1 MTSSHEVR
9 PDPLE
14 QVVQELADGTASAGG
29 LLERT
34 LARMAAEDDGPGG
47 LRAVVT
53 TSPRARAEAEES
65 DRRREQGRPRSTLDG
80 VPVLVKDCIETSG
93 MPTTHGSTL
102 FASWRAPADAPAVA
116 ALRRAGAVIVGTAS
130 LDDFAAA
137 TAGVSSLRGTMVNPA
152 DRTRTVG
159 GSSGGSASAV
169 AAGYVP
175 LTLGTDTGG
184 SLRIPAAA
192 CGVVTIRPTPGLVP
206 TEGVFPR
213 SFGQDAVG
221 PIAGSVLGAALGLE
235 ALAPRAA
242 GRPGRHGGDGAG
254 PVGQWVR
261 AALGAR
267 RDVGAALTGLRIG
280 VLRTGLAAWGDD
292 PEGPVVAL
300 LDSLVGR
307 LEEAGAIVVEASAPD
322 RDLLSASALVTLES
336 AAAVDAY
343 LATRPTAPVR
353 TFSDLWKSQEFTEA
367 AGVAFEREMA
377 WSARDPGD
385 ARARA
390 LGSRQLLR
398 RWTAS
403 TWAEQGVD
411 LVVYPTAQRVAGP
424 AGREQDGVYTRW
436 AEHAG
441 LPALSVPMGAVRSER
456 GSALPAAVELVA
468 RPSAEGLLLRAGA
481 AIEVLVRDRRPG
493 SSTGV

>member
-1 MTSSHEVR
+1 M
-9 PDPLE
+9 
-14 QVVQELADGTASAGG
+14 QELADGTVGAGA
-29 LLERT
+29 LLERA
-34 LARMAAEDDGPGG
+34 LAAMAAEDEGPGG
-47 LRAVVT
+47 LRAVVS
-53 TSPRARAEAEES
+53 TSPSAHAEAEKS
-65 DRRREQGRPRSTLDG
+65 DRRRAQGRPRSVLDG
-80 VPVLVKDCIETSG
+80 VPVLVKDCIETRG

-102 FASWRAPADAPAVA
+102 FASWRAPVDAPAVA
-116 ALRRAGAVIVGTAS
+116 ALRRAGAVVVGTAS

-192 CGVVTIRPTPGLVP
+192 CGVVTLRPTPGLVP

-213 SFGQDAVG
+213 SFGQDVVG

-235 ALAPRAA
+235 ALV
-242 GRPGRHGGDGAG
+242 RPPGATGGDAPG
-254 PVGQWVR
+254 PVGPWVR

-267 RDVGAALTGLRIG
+267 RDVGAVLTGLRIG

-300 LDSLVGR
+300 LDMLVAS
-307 LEEAGAIVVEASAPD
+307 LEEAGATVVETSVPD

-343 LATRPTAPVR
+343 LAARPTAPVR
-353 TFSDLWKSQEFTEA
+353 TFAELWRSQEFTEA
-367 AGVAFEREMA
+367 AGVAFERELA
-377 WSARDPGD
+377 WSGRDTGD

-390 LGSRQLLR
+390 LESRLLLR

-403 TWAEQGVD
+403 TWTGQGLD

-441 LPALSVPMGAVRSER
+441 LPALSVPMGTVRSGQ
-456 GSALPAAVELVA
+456 GSALPAGVELVA

-481 AIEVLVRDRRPG
+481 AIEALVRDRRPG
-493 SSTGV
+493 SSEEV